1 MTRREPLK
9 TAPNTPLEFQN
20 QPANT
25 CTGSLFTIAAVR
37 AVNECD
43 RVF

>member
-1 MTRREPLK
+1 MTRREQPK

-25 CTGSLFTIAAVR
+25 RTGRLFAIAAVR